1 MDELKKV
8 GKVLIKEHELA
19 ILNRYGI
26 NLNINST
33 IDEALFLIDRFL
45 NDYNDLTDEE
55 YEELDEV
62 ANNLMERKYYW
73 ESSK

>member
-8 GKVLIKEHELA
+8 GKVLIKEHELV

-26 NLNINST
+26 NLNSNST

>member
-55 YEELDEV
+55 YDELDEV

-73 ESSK
+73 ESHK

>member
-1 MDELKKV
+1 MDKLKKV

-26 NLNINST
+26 SLNSNST

>member
-26 NLNINST
+26 NLNTNST

-73 ESSK
+73 ESRK